1 MTDNAL
7 DAPQGWEQLFNA
19 FFPFSGD
26 VAQAINPWHFWAQL
40 AGAQIGFVNIQG
52 RTTKP
57 EVERLI
63 LTEVGSYGRQLGV
76 IGDALEVIV
85 KRLDINDASFSDEDK
100 LALLKLVEQVE
111 QIRAVKE
118 NMRFRAE
125 RRPLTGDSARSE
137 QPAKRMGSG
146 RRPRTE
152 ATPRRRRAAS
162 PLPSPKATK
171 GRRAAAKA
179 ARK

>member
-26 VAQAINPWHFWAQL
+26 VAQAINPWNFWAQL
-40 AGAQIGFVNIQG
+40 GGAQFGLVNIQG

-76 IGDALEVIV
+76 IGDALEVIA
-85 KRLDINDASFSDEDK
+85 KRFDINDPSLSDEDK
-100 LALLKLVEQVE
+100 LALLKLREQVE

-118 NMRFRAE
+118 NMRSRAD
-125 RRPLTGDSARSE
+125 GRSPVREAGSPE
-137 QPAKRMGSG
+137 QPAKTTGARQ
-146 RRPRTE
+146 RRRAE
-152 ATPRRRRAAS
+152 AAPRRRRAAS
-162 PLPSPKATK
+162 PARSPKAAK
-171 GRRAAAKA
+171 GTRAVAKG